1 MPATNGT
8 PTTVNVGRS
17 DQQLRRQRLYSTA
30 YSQQSCVREVG
41 SRPLS
46 LSKGAVGPMEAE
58 TLVRPVVEGA
68 GLELVD
74 VAFRRESGRRVL
86 SVVVD
91 RDGGVD
97 LDTIAELAEKVS
109 RRLDVEGF
117 APGPYALEVSSPGI
131 ERSLK
136 RPNEFQRCVGETLKV
151 KTTAPIEGR
160 TNVTGALVSA
170 DDDAIVVG
178 TEAGEVRVRY
188 AEIANAR
195 TVVDWDAELKRSP
208 R

>member
-1 MPATNGT
+1 
-8 PTTVNVGRS
+8 
-17 DQQLRRQRLYSTA
+17 
-30 YSQQSCVREVG
+30 
-41 SRPLS
+41 
-46 LSKGAVGPMEAE
+46 MEAE

-74 VAFRRESGRRVL
+74 IAFRRESGRRVL

-136 RPNEFQRCVGETLKV
+136 RPNEFRRCVGETVKV
-151 KTTAPIEGR
+151 KTTMPIAGR
-160 TNVTGALVSA
+160 TDITGALVSA
-170 DDDAIVVG
+170 DDDAIVVAAEG
-178 TEAGEVRVRY
+178 GELRVRY

-195 TVVDWDAELKRSP
+195 TIVDWDAELKRSA

>member
-1 MPATNGT
+1 
-8 PTTVNVGRS
+8 
-17 DQQLRRQRLYSTA
+17 
-30 YSQQSCVREVG
+30 
-41 SRPLS
+41 
-46 LSKGAVGPMEAE
+46 MEAE
-58 TLVRPVVEGA
+58 TLIRPVIEGS

-86 SVVVD
+86 RVVVD

-97 LDTIAELAEKVS
+97 VDTIAELAEKVS

-136 RPNEFQRCVGETLKV
+136 RPRDFVRRVGDNVKV
-151 KTTAPIEGR
+151 KTTVPVEGR
-160 TNVTGALVSA
+160 TNITGELVSA
-170 DDDAIVVG
+170 DDDGIVVA
-178 TEAGEVRVRY
+178 AGGRELRVRH
-188 AEIANAR
+188 ADIASAR
-195 TVVDWDAELKRSP
+195 TVVDWDAELKRSA